1 MKAKMAAVRT
11 TAYSERRRGALEVE
25 AISPVMARLRFNL
38 SRLQR
43 ESDAIQNLPYLLVG
57 ERSDLLPGDA
67 RTVQF

>member
-1 MKAKMAAVRT
+1 MAAVRT

-43 ESDAIQNLPYLLVG
+43 ESDAIQNLGNNVVDSPNCGIL
-57 ERSDLLPGDA
+57 SSW
-67 RTVQF
+67 TK